1 MRWGSFG
8 GARLLFEMTGRSLSP
23 ALYLIAIGAVGFS
36 VWIARSGGADS
47 PAGASRDFAVL
58 AIGPLVP
65 ILAADLA
72 WPHYLLQA
80 IPLAVWI
87 GRPRAMSR
95 TAAWLFAAALAALCA
110 SPLLDLVAAGVDYAY
125 AITLA
130 TGTLLLFVLG
140 CVEIARSPAGPSAET
155 ERAR

>member
-1 MRWGSFG
+1 
-8 GARLLFEMTGRSLSP
+8 MTGRSLSP

-140 CVEIARSPAGPSAET
+140 CVVIARSPAGPSAET